1 MFRQLAVWRPQTL
14 AAPCRRTGQQESQ
27 TALPLG
33 AQPESAILQT
43 WSGLERMTRL
53 YFDLLAVA
61 ALLLGIAI
69 ISGIFYTYDV
79 TRQTVRDDARAE
91 TRLNNQQLPDNL

>member
-1 MFRQLAVWRPQTL
+1 MRNYLLAL
-14 AAPCRRTGQQESQ
+14 RR
-27 TALPLG
+27 
-33 AQPESAILQT
+33 
-43 WSGLERMTRL
+43 RL
-53 YFDLLAVA
+53 DYFDLLAVA

-79 TRQTVRDDARAE
+79 TRQSVRDDARAE

>member
-1 MFRQLAVWRPQTL
+1 MRNYLLAL
-14 AAPCRRTGQQESQ
+14 RR
-27 TALPLG
+27 
-33 AQPESAILQT
+33 
-43 WSGLERMTRL
+43 RL
-53 YFDLLAVA
+53 DYFDLLAVA

-79 TRQTVRDDARAE
+79 TRQTVKDDARAE

>member
-1 MFRQLAVWRPQTL
+1 MRNYLPAL
-14 AAPCRRTGQQESQ
+14 RR
-27 TALPLG
+27 
-33 AQPESAILQT
+33 
-43 WSGLERMTRL
+43 RL
-53 YFDLLAVA
+53 DYFDLLAVA
-61 ALLLGIAI
+61 AVLLGIAI

>member
-1 MFRQLAVWRPQTL
+1 MRNYLLAL
-14 AAPCRRTGQQESQ
+14 RR
-27 TALPLG
+27 
-33 AQPESAILQT
+33 
-43 WSGLERMTRL
+43 RL
-53 YFDLLAVA
+53 DYFDLLAVA

-69 ISGIFYTYDV
+69 ISGVFYTYDV

>member
-1 MFRQLAVWRPQTL
+1 MRNYLLTL
-14 AAPCRRTGQQESQ
+14 RR
-27 TALPLG
+27 
-33 AQPESAILQT
+33 
-43 WSGLERMTRL
+43 RL
-53 YFDLLAVA
+53 DYFDLLAVA

>member
-1 MFRQLAVWRPQTL
+1 MRNYLLAL
-14 AAPCRRTGQQESQ
+14 RR
-27 TALPLG
+27 
-33 AQPESAILQT
+33 
-43 WSGLERMTRL
+43 RL
-53 YFDLLAVA
+53 DYFDLLAVA
-61 ALLLGIAI
+61 AVLLGIAI

>member
-1 MFRQLAVWRPQTL
+1 MRNYLLTL
-14 AAPCRRTGQQESQ
+14 RR
-27 TALPLG
+27 
-33 AQPESAILQT
+33 
-43 WSGLERMTRL
+43 RL
-53 YFDLLAVA
+53 DYFDLLAVA

-69 ISGIFYTYDV
+69 ISGILYTYDV

>member
-1 MFRQLAVWRPQTL
+1 MRNYLVAL
-14 AAPCRRTGQQESQ
+14 RR
-27 TALPLG
+27 
-33 AQPESAILQT
+33 
-43 WSGLERMTRL
+43 RL
-53 YFDLLAVA
+53 DYFDLLAVA

>member
-1 MFRQLAVWRPQTL
+1 MRNYL
-14 AAPCRRTGQQESQ
+14 
-27 TALPLG
+27 LPL
-33 AQPESAILQT
+33 
-43 WSGLERMTRL
+43 RRRL
-53 YFDLLAVA
+53 DYFDLLAVA
-61 ALLLGIAI
+61 AILLGITI

>member
-1 MFRQLAVWRPQTL
+1 MELVRRKCFILESEIRGATMRNYLLAL
-14 AAPCRRTGQQESQ
+14 RR
-27 TALPLG
+27 
-33 AQPESAILQT
+33 
-43 WSGLERMTRL
+43 RL
-53 YFDLLAVA
+53 DYFDLLAVA

>member
-1 MFRQLAVWRPQTL
+1 MRNYLPAL
-14 AAPCRRTGQQESQ
+14 RR
-27 TALPLG
+27 
-33 AQPESAILQT
+33 
-43 WSGLERMTRL
+43 RL
-53 YFDLLAVA
+53 DYFDLLAVA

-69 ISGIFYTYDV
+69 ISGILYTYDV

>member
-1 MFRQLAVWRPQTL
+1 MRNYLLAL
-14 AAPCRRTGQQESQ
+14 RR
-27 TALPLG
+27 
-33 AQPESAILQT
+33 
-43 WSGLERMTRL
+43 RL
-53 YFDLLAVA
+53 DHFDLLAVA
-61 ALLLGIAI
+61 AILLGIAI

>member
-1 MFRQLAVWRPQTL
+1 MELVRRKCFILESEIRGATMRNYLLAS
-14 AAPCRRTGQQESQ
+14 RR
-27 TALPLG
+27 
-33 AQPESAILQT
+33 
-43 WSGLERMTRL
+43 RL
-53 YFDLLAVA
+53 DYVDLIAVA
-61 ALLLGIAI
+61 AILLGIAI

>member
-1 MFRQLAVWRPQTL
+1 MSDHGTSTSNTRRNNAQLF
-14 AAPCRRTGQQESQ
+14 
-27 TALPLG
+27 
-33 AQPESAILQT
+33 
-43 WSGLERMTRL
+43 TRL
-53 YFDLLAVA
+53 ARRLDYFDLLAVA

-69 ISGIFYTYDV
+69 ISGVFYTYDV

>member
-1 MFRQLAVWRPQTL
+1 MRNYLLAV
-14 AAPCRRTGQQESQ
+14 RR
-27 TALPLG
+27 
-33 AQPESAILQT
+33 
-43 WSGLERMTRL
+43 RL
-53 YFDLLAVA
+53 DYFDLLAVA

-91 TRLNNQQLPDNL
+91 TRLTNQQLPDNL

>member
-1 MFRQLAVWRPQTL
+1 MRNYLLAL
-14 AAPCRRTGQQESQ
+14 RR
-27 TALPLG
+27 
-33 AQPESAILQT
+33 
-43 WSGLERMTRL
+43 RL
-53 YFDLLAVA
+53 DYFDLLAVA

-91 TRLNNQQLPDNL
+91 TRFNNQQLPDNL

>member
-1 MFRQLAVWRPQTL
+1 MRNYLLAS
-14 AAPCRRTGQQESQ
+14 RR
-27 TALPLG
+27 
-33 AQPESAILQT
+33 
-43 WSGLERMTRL
+43 RL
-53 YFDLLAVA
+53 DYVDLIAVA
-61 ALLLGIAI
+61 AILLGIAI

>member
-1 MFRQLAVWRPQTL
+1 MRNYLLAL
-14 AAPCRRTGQQESQ
+14 RR
-27 TALPLG
+27 
-33 AQPESAILQT
+33 
-43 WSGLERMTRL
+43 RL
-53 YFDLLAVA
+53 DYFDLLAVA

-79 TRQTVRDDARAE
+79 TRQTVRYDARAE

>member
-1 MFRQLAVWRPQTL
+1 MRNYLPAL
-14 AAPCRRTGQQESQ
+14 RR
-27 TALPLG
+27 
-33 AQPESAILQT
+33 
-43 WSGLERMTRL
+43 RL
-53 YFDLLAVA
+53 DYFDLLAVA
-61 ALLLGIAI
+61 AILLGIAI

>member
-1 MFRQLAVWRPQTL
+1 MRNYLLAL
-14 AAPCRRTGQQESQ
+14 RR
-27 TALPLG
+27 
-33 AQPESAILQT
+33 
-43 WSGLERMTRL
+43 RL
-53 YFDLLAVA
+53 DYFDLLAVA
-61 ALLLGIAI
+61 AILLGIAI

>member
-1 MFRQLAVWRPQTL
+1 MRNYLLAL
-14 AAPCRRTGQQESQ
+14 RR
-27 TALPLG
+27 
-33 AQPESAILQT
+33 
-43 WSGLERMTRL
+43 RL
-53 YFDLLAVA
+53 DYFDLLAVA

-69 ISGIFYTYDV
+69 ISGILYTYDV

>member
-1 MFRQLAVWRPQTL
+1 L
-14 AAPCRRTGQQESQ
+14 RR
-27 TALPLG
+27 
-33 AQPESAILQT
+33 
-43 WSGLERMTRL
+43 RL
-53 YFDLLAVA
+53 DYFDLLAVA

-69 ISGIFYTYDV
+69 ISGILYTYDV

>member
-1 MFRQLAVWRPQTL
+1 MRNYLLAL
-14 AAPCRRTGQQESQ
+14 RR
-27 TALPLG
+27 
-33 AQPESAILQT
+33 
-43 WSGLERMTRL
+43 RL
-53 YFDLLAVA
+53 DYFDLLAVA